1 MKLKIVKSKI
11 QMTECADIICA
22 GMYCSEPIMTKDG
35 KGEIIDNYFMY
46 SRSQDFTTIGVP
58 EIKFGIYSERGE
70 KAYIDKDV
78 SKAFEQQ
85 TYQESFEPKEKIKNA
100 YKKYEELYPVVRE
113 FAFMQTSEENKKV
126 LADYLDSLRIV
137 SGNTLYSFYR
147 KLYPTFFEWAEK
159 AID

>member
-1 MKLKIVKSKI
+1 MKLKAVKSRI

-22 GMYCSEPIMTKDG
+22 GMYCSEPIMTKDD

-46 SRSQDFTTIGVP
+46 SRSQDFATIGVP
-58 EIKFGIYSERGE
+58 EIMFGIYSERGE

-78 SKAFEQQ
+78 SKEFEQR
-85 TYQESFEPKEKIKNA
+85 TYQESFEPSATIKSA
-100 YKKYEELYPVVRE
+100 YKRYEKLYPVVRDN
-113 FAFMQTSEENKKV
+113 AFLQISAENKNNI
-126 LADYLDSLRIV
+126 AEYLDSLRIA

-147 KLYPTFFEWAEK
+147 KLYPTFFEWADK